1 MKKTQLN
8 LSLFFSLVLTLLISA
23 PSYSAGHNLEQSF
36 GDLLQQYGLPTETAT
51 KTYEGQYGPYQIY
64 NATAASPASSLRPL
78 SQDVRIGTYNIL
90 NLFEHLQN
98 DQNNPTKNHE
108 RRLGNTAAIRE
119 MNADFQLLVE
129 VENLAALQTFN
140 KDYLNNDYVPFVID
154 GNDTRGIDVALLV
167 KKNLRIEIEY
177 RSHKNYAGKVFS
189 RDSPVALI
197 FDLDSNGKRAA
208 SPQLA
213 IMLVHQKSKRTDPD
227 KEDQTAQVRKAQA
240 MASIAIIDL
249 IKAEFQNEFPVMIGG
264 DFNTAVHTSAE
275 TRPYFDYGFKDSLD
289 MIANPLPQ
297 NQRDTHYYFS
307 PTGEM
312 HAEQIDAL
320 LVFSENDI
328 VTEAAIYQTRDKNGN
343 AMPAPKSFEEREQRP
358 SDHLPIGIE
367 IQINQKK

>member
-23 PSYSAGHNLEQSF
+23 PSYSAEPSF
-36 GDLLQQYGLPTETAT
+36 GDLLQQYGLPTDTAT

-64 NATAASPASSLRPL
+64 NATTASPESALKPL
-78 SQDVRIGTYNIL
+78 GQNIRIGTYNIL

-98 DQNNPTKNHE
+98 DQNNPVKNHE

-140 KDYLNNDYVPFVID
+140 KDYLNDDFVPFVID

-177 RSHKNYAGKVFS
+177 RSHKNYAEKVFS
-189 RDSPVALI
+189 RDAPVALI
-197 FDLDSNGKRAA
+197 FDLDHSGKRLAQ
-208 SPQLA
+208 PRLA
-213 IMLVHQKSKRTDPD
+213 IMLVHQKSKRTEPG
-227 KEDQTAQVRKAQA
+227 KEDQTAVTRKAQA
-240 MASIAIIDL
+240 VSSINIIQSL
-249 IKAEFQNEFPVMIGG
+249 RAEFSGNFPIIIGG
-264 DFNTAVHTSAE
+264 DFNTAVHTSTE
-275 TRPYFDYGFKDSLD
+275 IRPYFDYGFKDSLD
-289 MIANPLPQ
+289 MIDQPLPHD
-297 NQRDTHYYFS
+297 QRDTHYYFS
-307 PTGEM
+307 PVGEM

-320 LVFSENDI
+320 LVFSETDVVTKADI
-328 VTEAAIYQTRDKNGN
+328 YPTRDKNGS
-343 AMPAPKSFEEREQRP
+343 ALAPPKSFEEREERP

-367 IQINQKK
+367 ICL

>member
-23 PSYSAGHNLEQSF
+23 PSYSAGYNLGASF
-36 GDLLQQYGLPTETAT
+36 EDLLNQYGLPTDTAT

-64 NATAASPASSLRPL
+64 NATATNPESALKPL
-78 SQDVRIGTYNIL
+78 GQNIRIGTYNIL

-98 DQNNPTKNHE
+98 DKNNPVKNHE

-140 KDYLNNDYVPFVID
+140 KDYLNDDFVPFVID

-189 RDSPVALI
+189 RDAPVALV
-197 FDLDSNGKRAA
+197 FDLDNNGKRLG
-208 SPQLA
+208 SPRLA

-240 MASIAIIDL
+240 IAALEIVEL
-249 IKAEFQNEFPVMIGG
+249 IKTEFQEQFPVIIGG
-264 DFNTAVHTSAE
+264 DFNTAVHSSPE
-275 TRPYFDYGFKDSLD
+275 TRPYFDFGFKDSLD
-289 MIANPLPQ
+289 MIDQPVPH

-320 LVFSENDI
+320 LVSSESDVVSKADI
-328 VTEAAIYQTRDKNGN
+328 YPTRDKNGT
-343 AMPAPKSFEEREQRP
+343 ALPSPKSFEEREERP

-367 IQINQKK
+367 ISL